1 MIDTKKIDYKKA
13 VELILFYEESIE
25 YKNEYIVNLCKTAM
39 ENEKVE
45 ED

>member
-13 VELILFYEESIE
+13 VELILFYEENVE
-25 YKNEYIVNLCKTAM
+25 YANDYIVNLCKAAM
-39 ENEKVE
+39 ANEKVE